1 MLFIKAIYQ
10 VIDTHNLPSKQHVKT
25 KNSPVKL
32 NLKINK
38 YKGRAKLSSII
49 SKLLSKNKA
58 TALLPETKQH
68 ATLGS
73 KTT

>member
-25 KNSPVKL
+25 KNSPIKL

-38 YKGRAKLSSII
+38 YKGRDKLSFVR
-49 SKLLSKNKA
+49 SKLLTKDEA
-58 TALLPETKQH
+58 TALLIK
-68 ATLGS
+68 
-73 KTT
+73 